1 MSVDR
6 LELIIPDWP
15 GAENVKAFTTTRGGG
30 VSSAPWYSF
39 NLGDHVGDDPGDVMS
54 NRDTL
59 LREGNLPAMPLW
71 LKQVHGCDVAD
82 AESASTGCIADAA
95 YADEPG
101 KVCAVLTAD
110 CLPLLLAD
118 RRGGEVAAV
127 HAGWRGLAAGVVES
141 AIARFEAAPDDL
153 LAWMG
158 PAIGPD
164 AFEVGDDVRDAFLRH
179 DESAEAAFVRK
190 EDRWLANLYLLARQR
205 MGALGLSEVF
215 GGDRCTFTEARHFYS
230 FRRDGETGRMASLI
244 WLE

>member
-101 KVCAVLTAD
+101 KGCAVLTAD

-118 RRGGEVAAV
+118 RRGAK
-127 HAGWRGLAAGVVES
+127 S
-141 AIARFEAAPDDL
+141 L
-153 LAWMG
+153 L
-158 PAIGPD
+158 
-164 AFEVGDDVRDAFLRH
+164 
-179 DESAEAAFVRK
+179 
-190 EDRWLANLYLLARQR
+190 
-205 MGALGLSEVF
+205 
-215 GGDRCTFTEARHFYS
+215 FT
-230 FRRDGETGRMASLI
+230 RDGAAWPPALSSQPLRVSRLLLMTCLPGWVRRSGPMHSR
-244 WLE
+244 WVTM

>member
-1 MSVDR
+1 
-6 LELIIPDWP
+6 
-15 GAENVKAFTTTRGGG
+15 
-30 VSSAPWYSF
+30 
-39 NLGDHVGDDPGDVMS
+39 
-54 NRDTL
+54 
-59 LREGNLPAMPLW
+59 
-71 LKQVHGCDVAD
+71 
-82 AESASTGCIADAA
+82 
-95 YADEPG
+95 
-101 KVCAVLTAD
+101 
-110 CLPLLLAD
+110 
-118 RRGGEVAAV
+118 
-127 HAGWRGLAAGVVES
+127 
-141 AIARFEAAPDDL
+141 
-153 LAWMG
+153 MG